1 MIRQPV
7 AMPDRHLSVCLP
19 DPLFRAAR
27 DIAGRRGQPLERL
40 IVDALNVEVARA
52 YRKARSPVRADERYV
67 AMLRARFAR
76 AFAMARDWRDLQDRL
91 AADGAELREAGG
103 GLALFCLRSGERLCK
118 ASDMGA
124 SLRQL
129 SIRFCAPF
137 PGPPPRAPV
146 PDRVEEDIEL
156 FEPF

>member
-40 IVDALNVEVARA
+40 IVDALNVEV
-52 YRKARSPVRADERYV
+52 
-67 AMLRARFAR
+67 AR